1 MKDIIPVIL
10 TTSVLAI
17 GSVCFY
23 MYRLSSK
30 DMEVN
35 SENEEHD
42 TKILTHVKNDNDRNK
57 NDRVKTKRNK
67 KSYGTKR
74 RFS

>member
-1 MKDIIPVIL
+1 MKDLIPVIL
-10 TTSVLAI
+10 TSLLAI

-30 DMEVN
+30 DTEVN
-35 SENEEHD
+35 SENDETEEKED
-42 TKILTHVKNDNDRNK
+42 TKIKNVKNEK
-57 NDRVKTKRNK
+57 NDRIKTKRNK
-67 KSYGTKR
+67 KYYGTKR